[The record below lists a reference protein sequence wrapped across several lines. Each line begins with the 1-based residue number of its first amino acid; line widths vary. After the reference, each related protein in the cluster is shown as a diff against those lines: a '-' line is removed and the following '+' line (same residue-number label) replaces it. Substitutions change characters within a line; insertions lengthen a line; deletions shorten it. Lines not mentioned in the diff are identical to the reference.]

1 MPYAQAIKEFVVEE
15 FLPDVSPA
23 ELDADYDLLANG
35 VIDSLGLLKVIAWI
49 EDRYGID
56 TDTVEL
62 RPESFHTVAAID
74 AFVTRASYRRTKGA

>member
-1 MPYAQAIKEFVVEE
+1 MSYTQAIKEFVVEE
-15 FLPDVSPA
+15 FLPDVSPT
-23 ELDADYDLLANG
+23 ELDDDYDLLVNG
-35 VIDSLGLLKVIAWI
+35 VIDSLGLLKVIVWI

-74 AFVTRASYRRTKGA
+74 AFITHASPRRTKSA

>member
-1 MPYAQAIKEFVVEE
+1 MSYTQAIKEFVVEE
-15 FLPDVSPA
+15 FLPDMSPA
-23 ELDADYDLLANG
+23 ELDTDYDLLVNG

-74 AFVTRASYRRTKGA
+74 AFITHASSRRTKSA